1 MSDREQPPR
10 PMRIGVDFDNT
21 LVCYDRAFALVGKEA
36 GLLPAD
42 FSGGKDAAKRFLYR
56 ERPDGYLWE
65 RLQGLVYGQ
74 RIDRA
79 EVYEGAAE
87 FFRRCRERTGWQV
100 YVVSHKTVLA
110 HHDPLKTDLRES
122 ALGWMRRRGFFAP
135 DGFGLEASRIFFEVT
150 REAKVRRIGELD
162 CQIFIDD
169 LPEVLGHAAM
179 PAGCRKILFAT
190 EHSGP
195 FERAANWTEV
205 CAAIFQRS

>member
-1 MSDREQPPR
+1 
-10 PMRIGVDFDNT
+10 MRIGVDFDNT
-21 LVCYDRAFALVGKEA
+21 LVCYDRAFAAVGKEA
-36 GLLPAD
+36 GLLPSD

-56 ERPDGYLWE
+56 ERPDGYSWE

-74 RIDRA
+74 RIDHA

-87 FFRRCRERTGWQV
+87 FFRRCRERNGWQV
-100 YVVSHKTVLA
+100 YVVSHKTVFA

-135 DGFGLEASRIFFEVT
+135 DGFGLEASRVFFEDT
-150 REAKVRRIGELD
+150 RDAKVRRIGELD
-162 CQIFIDD
+162 CQIFVDD

-205 CAAIFQRS
+205 CAAIFKRS

>member
-1 MSDREQPPR
+1 
-10 PMRIGVDFDNT
+10 MRIGVDFDNT
-21 LVCYDRAFALVGKEA
+21 LVCYDRAFAVVGKEA
-36 GLLPAD
+36 GLLPPD
-42 FSGGKDAAKRFLYR
+42 FSGGKDAAKSFLYR

-74 RIDRA
+74 RIEHA

-87 FFRRCRERTGWQV
+87 FFRRCRERNGWQV
-100 YVVSHKTVLA
+100 YVVSHKTALA

-135 DGFGLEASRIFFEVT
+135 DGFALEASRVFFEDT
-150 REAKVRRIGELD
+150 RDAKVRRIGELD
-162 CQIFIDD
+162 CQIFVDD
-169 LPEVLGHAAM
+169 LPDVLGHAAM

>member
-1 MSDREQPPR
+1 
-10 PMRIGVDFDNT
+10 MRIGVDFDNT
-21 LVCYDRAFALVGKEA
+21 LVCYDRAFAVVGKEA

-42 FSGGKDAAKRFLYR
+42 FSGGKDAAKTFLYR

-74 RIDRA
+74 RIDHA
-79 EVYEGAAE
+79 EVYQGAAE
-87 FFRRCRERTGWQV
+87 FFRRCRARNGWQV
-100 YVVSHKTVLA
+100 YVVSHKTALA

-122 ALGWMRRRGFFAP
+122 ALGWMQRRGFFAP
-135 DGFGLEASRIFFEVT
+135 DGFGLEASRVFFEDT
-150 REAKVRRIGELD
+150 RDAKVRRIGELD
-162 CQIFIDD
+162 CQIFVDD

-205 CAAIFQRS
+205 CAAVFQRS

>member
-1 MSDREQPPR
+1 
-10 PMRIGVDFDNT
+10 MRIGVDFDNT
-21 LVCYDRAFALVGKEA
+21 LVCYDRAFAAVGKET

-74 RIDRA
+74 RIDHA
-79 EVYEGAAE
+79 EVYQGAAE
-87 FFRRCRERTGWQV
+87 FFQRCRERNGWQV

-122 ALGWMRRRGFFAP
+122 AFGWMRRRGFFAP
-135 DGFGLEASRIFFEVT
+135 DGFGLEASRVFFEDT
-150 REAKVRRIGELD
+150 RDAKVRRIGELD
-162 CQIFIDD
+162 CQIFVDD

>member
-1 MSDREQPPR
+1 MGIPT
-10 PMRIGVDFDNT
+10 MRIGVDFDNT
-21 LVCYDRAFALVGKEA
+21 LVCYDRAFAIVGKEA

-42 FSGGKDAAKRFLYR
+42 FAGGKEAAKRRLLH

-74 RIDRA
+74 LIDRA

-87 FFRRCRERTGWQV
+87 FFRRCRERDGWQV

-110 HHDPLKTDLRES
+110 HHDPLPTDLRES
-122 ALGWMRRRGFFAP
+122 ALGWMRRQGFFER
-135 DGFGLEASRIFFEVT
+135 DGFGLDASRVFFEDT

-162 CQIFIDD
+162 CQIFVDD

-179 PAGCRKILFAT
+179 PAGCRKILFST

-195 FERAANWTEV
+195 FEHAANWTEV
-205 CAAIFQRS
+205 CDAVFPPP

>member
-1 MSDREQPPR
+1 
-10 PMRIGVDFDNT
+10 MRIGVDFDNT
-21 LVCYDRAFALVGKEA
+21 LVCYERAFAAVGKEA

-42 FSGGKDAAKRFLYR
+42 FTGGKDAAKRWLCR

-65 RLQGLVYGQ
+65 RLQGLVYGR
-74 RIDRA
+74 RIDQA

-87 FFRRCRERTGWQV
+87 FFRRCRQRNGWQV
-100 YVVSHKTVLA
+100 YIVSHKTVLA

-122 ALGWMRRRGFFAP
+122 ALGWMRRQGFFAK
-135 DGFGLEASRIFFEVT
+135 DGFGLDASRVFFEDT

-162 CQIFIDD
+162 CQIFVDD
-169 LPEVLGHAAM
+169 HPEVLGHAAM
-179 PAGCRKILFAT
+179 PPGCRKILFST

-205 CAAIFQRS
+205 CAAVFQHS